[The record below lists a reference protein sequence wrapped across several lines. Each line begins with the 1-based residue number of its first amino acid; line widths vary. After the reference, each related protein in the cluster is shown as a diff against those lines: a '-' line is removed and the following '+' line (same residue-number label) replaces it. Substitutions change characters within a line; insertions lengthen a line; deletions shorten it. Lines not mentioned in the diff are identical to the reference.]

1 MANAI
6 DGVGTINVS
15 SLVSSLMSVEGG
27 QQTLLTSQRTTE
39 QTRLSALQGLNTQV
53 AAIRTAAESIMGSA
67 LAPRAWVNRS
77 ATSSSSTVAASA
89 VSTTPADGSLTFDV
103 VSTAAAHRVLLGT
116 AVSASDAVGGGS
128 LVITRADGTST
139 SLDLSGASN
148 LTDVV
153 NAINASSSAGVR
165 ATAIQV
171 APGSFRLSLAA
182 PETGAAGAFTVTGLE
197 STLGAATTVAQG
209 TDAVLRIGTAETD
222 TVRSSSNTFTD
233 LLPGLSVTVS
243 KPEQGV
249 TVSVGRDVTAMVG
262 QVQTLV
268 NAMNKALGTVDAQS
282 SWDAATKKGG
292 PLLGEASA
300 SRVADALTGSLLA
313 DVRTL
318 SPLGIGID
326 RNGSLTF
333 DATKL
338 AAALRS
344 TPDSTAAAIT
354 SFATRAGLT
363 AKDATQTVGGWLTG
377 AVKNRQARITSLST
391 RITDWDT
398 RLAAR
403 KTELTRIY
411 SKLNT
416 ELTTMNDQKS
426 WLTSQIASLSSTG

>member
-15 SLVSSLMSVEGG
+15 TLVSSLMSVEGG
-27 QQTLLTSQRTTE
+27 QQTLLTNQRTTE
-39 QTRLSALQGLNTQV
+39 QTRLTALQSLNTQV
-53 AAIRTAAESIMGSA
+53 AAIRTAAESIIGSA
-67 LAPRAWVNRS
+67 LAPRSWVNRS
-77 ATSSSSTVAASA
+77 ATSSSSTVAASVA
-89 VSTTPADGSLTFDV
+89 STAPSDGSLTFDV
-103 VSTAAAHRVLLGT
+103 ISTAATHRVMLGS
-116 AVSASDAVGGGS
+116 AVSASDTVGGGS

-139 SLDLSGASN
+139 SLDLSGAST

-165 ATAIQV
+165 ASAIQV
-171 APGSFRLSLAA
+171 APGSYRLSLAA
-182 PETGAAGAFTVTGLE
+182 AESGAAGAFTVTGLE
-197 STLGAATTVAQG
+197 TTLGAATTTTQG
-209 TDAVLRIGTAETD
+209 TDAVLRIGAAETD
-222 TVRSSSNTFTD
+222 TVRSSTNTFAD

-282 SWDAATKKGG
+282 TWDATTKKGG

-313 DVRTL
+313 DVRAL
-318 SPLGIGID
+318 SPLGLGID

-338 AAALRS
+338 TAALRS
-344 TPDSTAAAIT
+344 TPDATAAAIT
-354 SFATRAGLT
+354 SFATRAGVT

-377 AVKNRQARITSLST
+377 AVKNRQARITTLST